1 MAPPLPIENLVR
13 QVGRQVR
20 LRRAE
25 RAGVRGAFWGAAAA
39 VLVLVFKGPLG
50 PLAPGLA
57 AGLVAA
63 GALGGVAWG
72 LARRVGAGDAARVAD
87 RAFALDDRVA
97 TVLERAGRPDRAPG
111 PAAGGP
117 GRPAGPPLGAARAAD
132 TLARVRA
139 LEPRRVVARVPPREA
154 RW

>member
-1 MAPPLPIENLVR
+1 MAHPLPIENLVW

-25 RAGVRGAFWGAAAA
+25 HAGVRGAFWGAAAA

-87 RAFALDDRVA
+87 RAFALEPHTDSLMLRGRILRDSGQYDAAEVA
-97 TVLERAGRPDRAPG
+97 F
-111 PAAGGP
+111 AAGDRLLVVVLR
-117 GRPAGPPLGAARAAD
+117 RPA
-132 TLARVRA
+132 
-139 LEPRRVVARVPPREA
+139 RRSVLIFPVV
-154 RW
+154 